1 MVFNSS
7 PKISE
12 TIFRWKKQT
21 PKVELNIQVFLKNLS
36 KLKTRFRHFQFFPL
50 VLNHITHEHTCAQS
64 VHTQTHRHT
73 CALTLTHKTQTKE
86 KQCVTSLRVVYR
98 EIRQLEK
105 QCPLD
110 RHESAPETLKGT
122 KRLSQNR
129 DIP

>member
-1 MVFNSS
+1 MVVFNSF
-7 PKISE
+7 PKILE

-50 VLNHITHEHTCAQS
+50 VLNHITHEHTRAQS
-64 VHTQTHRHT
+64 VHTQTHRHAH
-73 CALTLTHKTQTKE
+73 ALAHKTRTKE
-86 KQCVTSLRVVYR
+86 KQCITSLRVVYR
-98 EIRQLEK
+98 EIGQIEK

-129 DIP
+129 GIP